1 MKHEETHEEV
11 TKRENEPVWGAGV
24 FSLSF
29 WHIVYL
35 QWCQAAWPL

>member
-11 TKRENEPVWGAGV
+11 TKRENELAWGAGF
-24 FSLSF
+24 FSLSL

-35 QWCQAAWPL
+35 LQCQAAWPL